1 MVDQDAAY
9 LSAADS
15 AASTSR
21 ALQVHGGRSFP
32 LVRLGEKVA
41 STFWLLPMLFLV
53 AAFALTLITRAV
65 DRNLAV
71 TARPSLFVWSGESAA
86 AALSV
91 MAVAML
97 SFLGVVFSITLVAMQ
112 LASQQF
118 SPRLLRT
125 YVRSTT
131 TKVALGTFIAAF
143 VYPLL
148 SFSHVHR
155 TGAAS
160 AGAPTVSGTV
170 STLMTILAIVVFVI
184 YVNHTIN
191 LMRISIA
198 IKSVAQE
205 TRRAVRRAFPPA
217 GEYLTVDPPT
227 FCQPLQVVTFRKPP
241 WSPAATRSA
250 HGVLQAVDAS
260 ELVRL
265 AQRYDCVFRMLA
277 GVGDYVSEGQPVLEV
292 CPRQVD
298 APLSVQSDQEILRS
312 FDVGPERTLYQDPL
326 YGLRELVDVAVQA
339 LSAAVN
345 APTTAVQ
352 VIDRLED
359 ILRQIATLPEST
371 GLVADDRGDV
381 RLTLRTRSW
390 DEVLVLALT
399 EIRQFGAGSPQVS
412 RRLVA
417 LLDGVQAVAPA
428 ERLPAIERQRQELTA
443 AVTAALLEERD
454 REVALTPD
462 RRGLG

>member
-1 MVDQDAAY
+1 MDQDTVPQSTAHP
-9 LSAADS
+9 SAS
-15 AASTSR
+15 ASR
-21 ALQVHGGRSFP
+21 ALQVREGRSFP
-32 LVRLGEKVA
+32 LVRLSEKVA
-41 STFWLLPMLFLV
+41 STFWLVPMLFLV
-53 AAFALTLITRAV
+53 AAFALALITRTV
-65 DRNLAV
+65 DRNLAA

-86 AALSV
+86 EALSV

-97 SFLGVVFSITLVAMQ
+97 SFLGVVFTITLVAMQ

-148 SFSHVHR
+148 SFSYVHR
-155 TGAAS
+155 TGGVS
-160 AGAPTVSGTV
+160 AGTPTVSGTV
-170 STLMTILAIVVFVI
+170 STLMAIVAIVVFVI

-205 TRRAVRRAFPPA
+205 TRRAVRRAYPPESA
-217 GEYLTVDPPT
+217 YSPVESPAFGRLPRLVA
-227 FCQPLQVVTFRKPP
+227 FRKPQ
-241 WSPAATRSA
+241 WSFAATRSA
-250 HGVLQAVDAS
+250 HGVLQGVDAAQ
-260 ELVRL
+260 LVRL
-265 AQRYDCVFRMLA
+265 ARRHDCTFRMLA
-277 GVGDYVSEGQPVLEV
+277 GVGDYVSEGQPVAEV
-292 CPRQVD
+292 HPQRD
-298 APLSVQSDQEILRS
+298 HAPAGSPGDEEILRS
-312 FDVGPERTLYQDPL
+312 FDVGPERTLYQDPA
-326 YGLRELVDVAVQA
+326 YGLRELVDVGVQA
-339 LSAAVN
+339 LSSAVN

-359 ILRQIATLPEST
+359 ILRQIAVLPEPT

-381 RLTLRTRSW
+381 RLALRSSSW
-390 DEVLVLALT
+390 DEVVDLALT
-399 EIRQFGAGSPQVS
+399 EMRRCGAESPQVT

-417 LLDGVQAVAPA
+417 LLDGVQSVAPI
-428 ERLPAIERQRQELTA
+428 ERLPAIERHRRELKMAVAA
-443 AVTAALLEERD
+443 AVPGESD
-454 REVALTPD
+454 REHGLIAD

>member
-1 MVDQDAAY
+1 MVDLDAEPPGP
-9 LSAADS
+9 AAP
-15 AASTSR
+15 AATATG
-21 ALQVHGGRSFP
+21 ALQVRGHRIFP
-32 LVRLGEKVA
+32 LIRLGEKMA
-41 STFWLLPMLFLV
+41 STFWLVPVLFLI
-53 AAFALTLITRAV
+53 AAVVLTLITRAI
-65 DRNLAV
+65 DRGLAA
-71 TARPSLFVWSGESAA
+71 TAGPSLFVWSGESAA

-97 SFLGVVFSITLVAMQ
+97 SFLGVVFTITLVAMQ

-125 YVRSTT
+125 YVRSTI

-148 SFSHVHR
+148 SFSYVHR

-160 AGAPTVSGTV
+160 AGAPTASGTV

-217 GEYLTVDPPT
+217 SAYLHVAPPT
-227 FCQPLQVVTFRKPP
+227 FGRPQRVVAFRKPA
-241 WSPAATRSA
+241 WSLAATRCA
-250 HGVLQAVDAS
+250 HGVLQGVDATQ
-260 ELVRL
+260 LVHL
-265 AQRYDCVFRMLA
+265 ARRHDCVLRALVS
-277 GVGDYVSEGQPVLEV
+277 VGDYVSDGQPVVEV
-292 CPRQVD
+292 CPRLGD
-298 APLSVQSDQEILRS
+298 APPSAPSDQQILRS
-312 FDVGPERTLYQDPL
+312 FDVGPERTLYQDPA

-339 LSAAVN
+339 LSPAVN

-352 VIDRLED
+352 VVDRLED
-359 ILRQIATLPEST
+359 ILRQIVTLPEPT

-381 RLTLRTRSW
+381 RLALRTWSW
-390 DEVLVLALT
+390 DDVLVLALT
-399 EIRQFGAGSPQVS
+399 EIRRFGAGSPQVS
-412 RRLVA
+412 RRLAA
-417 LLDGVQAVAPA
+417 LLDGVQTVAPA
-428 ERLPAIERQRQELTA
+428 ERQPAIERHRQMLKTA
-443 AVTAALLEERD
+443 VVSAVPNESDQQTG
-454 REVALTPD
+454 LTPD

>member
-1 MVDQDAAY
+1 M
-9 LSAADS
+9 
-15 AASTSR
+15 R
-21 ALQVHGGRSFP
+21 EGRSFP
-32 LVRLGEKVA
+32 LVRLSEKVA
-41 STFWLLPMLFLV
+41 STFWLIPMLFLV

-97 SFLGVVFSITLVAMQ
+97 SFLGVVFTITLVAMQ

-148 SFSHVHR
+148 SFSYVHR

-170 STLMTILAIVVFVI
+170 SVLMTILAIVVFVI

-205 TRRAVRRAFPPA
+205 TRRAVRRAYPPA
-217 GEYLTVDPPT
+217 SAYLPVQPPG
-227 FCQPLQVVTFRKPP
+227 FGGLPRVVAFRRPA
-241 WSPAATRSA
+241 WSLAATRSA
-250 HGVLQAVDAS
+250 HGVLQGVDAAQ
-260 ELVRL
+260 LVRL
-265 AQRYDCVFRMLA
+265 ARRHDCAFRMLA
-277 GVGDYVSEGQPVLEV
+277 GVGEYVSEGQPVLEV
-292 CPRQVD
+292 WLPQGD
-298 APLSVQSDQEILRS
+298 APPSAPSDQEILRS
-312 FDVGPERTLYQDPL
+312 FDVGPERTLYQDPD
-326 YGLRELVDVAVQA
+326 YGLRELVDVGAQA

-359 ILRQIATLPEST
+359 ILRQIAVLPEPT

-381 RLTLRTRSW
+381 RLALQACSW
-390 DEVLVLALT
+390 DEVLDLALT
-399 EIRQFGAGSPQVS
+399 EIRRFGAGSPQVS
-412 RRLVA
+412 RRLAA
-417 LLDGVQAVAPA
+417 LLDGVQSVAPA
-428 ERLPAIERQRQELTA
+428 ERQPAIERHRQRLKMA
-443 AVTAALLEERD
+443 VVTAVPDESD
-454 REVALTPD
+454 REVGLTPD